1 KVSYTSSGSHYD
13 NHNIIPNGIDL
24 KRAESTPHIS
34 PNTLSQTSIE
44 KTKNNLDL
52 LNQVVELTSLRRELK
67 VAINGHSNQAEEL
80 LLKKS
85 IISPQPEPSGLD
97 ILSQV
102 AQDMLG
108 RRIKFNNY
116 YLWDDF
122 KRTDGHILINFYL
135 SGDESIFNQ
144 VQEIVESSDFSKES
158 KAHFVLSIQK
168 YALASSKKNLSK
180 KLQPIVDNL
189 QSILTKRINSRLTQ
203 QLNFV
208 APRQK

>member
-1 KVSYTSSGSHYD
+1 
-13 NHNIIPNGIDL
+13 
-24 KRAESTPHIS
+24 
-34 PNTLSQTSIE
+34 
-44 KTKNNLDL
+44 
-52 LNQVVELTSLRRELK
+52 RELK

-80 LLKKS
+80 LFKKS

-108 RRIKFNNY
+108 RRAKLSQKVNQRLITLQPVKVDENISKLTF
-116 YLWDDF
+116 DDF
-122 KRTDGHILINFYL
+122 KL
-135 SGDESIFNQ
+135 
-144 VQEIVESSDFSKES
+144 QEIVESSDFSKES

-208 APRQK
+208 AQRQK